1 MNEQFREL
9 LENKWV
15 RVVGILL
22 IVFLALVFFN
32 NAIVERTA
40 DRVIEKLQK
49 EYTPGPY
56 APGFDPDKVNPDLWK
71 DSRRAAIPSIEWRDP
86 NDTWDEDWEVQ
97 RRNPNQ

>member
-1 MNEQFREL
+1 MNEV

-15 RVVGILL
+15 RVVAILFV
-22 IVFLALVFFN
+22 VFVVLVVFN

-56 APGFDPDKVNPDLWK
+56 APGFDPDKVNPDLWQDDK
-71 DSRRAAIPSIEWRDP
+71 VAIPSIEWRDP
-86 NDTWDEDWEVQ
+86 KTWDEDWEAQ
-97 RRNPNQ
+97 RRSP

>member
-1 MNEQFREL
+1 MSEL

-22 IVFLALVFFN
+22 VVFVVLIVFN

-40 DRVIEKLQK
+40 NRVIEKLHKQ
-49 EYTPGPY
+49 YAPGPY

-71 DSRRAAIPSIEWRDP
+71 DSSKSVVSSIELKDP
-86 NDTWDEDWEVQ
+86 TVWEEDWESQ
-97 RRNPNQ
+97 RRNQ